1 MLNDIKIGDK
11 YYSIRILPDKAEPY
25 EYINQNSNL
34 EIAVERS
41 GNYFKTR
48 QECQELCDRIN
59 LAIKKTKATYE
70 EKNKTA
76 QH

>member
-1 MLNDIKIGDK
+1 MLNGIKIGQT

-25 EYINQNSNL
+25 EYTNQNSNL

-48 QECQELCDRIN
+48 QECQQLCDRIN
-59 LAIKKTKATYE
+59 LAIKKTK
-70 EKNKTA
+70 EKES
-76 QH
+76 

>member
-1 MLNDIKIGDK
+1 MLNGIKIGEV

-34 EIAVERS
+34 EEAVEKS

-48 QECQELCDRIN
+48 TECQELCDKIN
-59 LAIKKTKATYE
+59 KAIKKTKGISNE
-70 EKNKTA
+70 
-76 QH
+76 